1 MYIRNK
7 ISILISFLIFVLSLV
22 SPYCCFADEFE
33 FATAKD
39 FQLGKIFNDNMVFQ
53 QNEPI
58 RIWGTSDDEGGII
71 NARIG
76 EASGYSKVKN
86 GKWEISFA
94 SRIYSNE
101 PFTVEIFGGEG
112 CRYETIENARVG
124 DVWWIIG
131 QSNIEY
137 SSSCSGYWE
146 TFKEQLTG
154 NENIRLL
161 DLDINQFNADNNIRW
176 RNLNR
181 FSAADAS
188 ALACFTMKNLDSSFA
203 GEVPLAAVISG
214 YSGKEIASF
223 MPSELTEDFSAI
235 KDESDIYDATIKHF
249 VRMPVKGI
257 IWYQGEADA
266 SQYSE
271 YSDKLSSY
279 IEWLRKKKNQENKD
293 FPVYAVELSPCF
305 NDINDPNRQFLDFGI
320 IRGEMGALCAKLENF
335 YVCPTSD
342 TWSERGFSNNLH
354 PDNKQNIAMR
364 LSNMILAKE
373 YGFGDYRTYAGPML
387 KKYELSD
394 DEKCATLTFDANL
407 VCDNFEGFKIIGKNW
422 DLINNVDFLVSD
434 NILKITS
441 DREICIVRYNV
452 DTENVFGET
461 IFLSSQNG
469 QPAPGFAVEF
479 STPKNP
485 VNYVRAYIKPVMWIC
500 GAGIIIVFGVVL
512 FFVIKAKNKKKQG

>member
-33 FATAKD
+33 FATVKD

-58 RIWGTSDDEGGII
+58 RIWGTSDDEGGIV

-76 EASGYSKVKN
+76 EALGYSKVKN

-137 SSSCSGYWE
+137 SSSCSSYWE

-181 FSAADAS
+181 FSASDAS
-188 ALACFTMKNLDSSFA
+188 ALACFTMKNLDTAFGS
-203 GEVPLAAVISG
+203 EVPLGAIISG

-223 MPSELTEDFSAI
+223 MPPEIAKKYTSI
-235 KDESDIYDATIKHF
+235 KTKSDIYNAAIDPFI
-249 VRMPVKGI
+249 RLPIKGI

-266 SQYSE
+266 LQYSV
-271 YSDKLSSY
+271 YADKLCSL
-279 IEWLRKKKNQENKD
+279 ITWIREQKNQENKNI
-293 FPVYAVELSPCF
+293 PVYAIELSPCF
-305 NDINDPNRQFLDFGI
+305 NDKNDPGRQYLDFGI
-320 IRGEMGALCAKLENF
+320 VKGEIGGLSAVLDNY

-342 TWSERGFSNNLH
+342 TWSLREFSNNLH
-354 PDNKQNIAMR
+354 PDNKQIISYR
-364 LSNMILAKE
+364 LSSMILAKE
-373 YGFGDYRTYAGPML
+373 YGFGDYRSYAGPML
-387 KKYELSD
+387 KKYDLSED
-394 DEKCATLTFDANL
+394 KKTATLTFDNKL
-407 VCDNFEGFKIIGKNW
+407 VCDKFVGFEIIDKRWNLIKNSEFTIDQNTIKIKA
-422 DLINNVDFLVSD
+422 
-434 NILKITS
+434 
-441 DREICIVRYNV
+441 DREICVVRYNTK
-452 DTENVFGET
+452 TENVFGET
-461 IFLSSQNG
+461 IFLSSETEK
-469 QPAPGFAVEF
+469 PAPAFTVVF
-479 STPKNP
+479 STPRT
-485 VNYVRAYIKPVMWIC
+485 VTDVLVSFVRPTV
-500 GAGIIIVFGVVL
+500 IVFGFVYVAMAAIVL
-512 FFVIKAKNKKKQG
+512 IVILKSKKQKK